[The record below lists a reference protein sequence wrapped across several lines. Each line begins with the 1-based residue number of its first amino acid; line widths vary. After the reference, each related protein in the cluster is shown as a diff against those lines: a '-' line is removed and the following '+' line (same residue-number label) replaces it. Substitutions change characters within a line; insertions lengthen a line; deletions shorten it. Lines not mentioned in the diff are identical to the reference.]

1 MRVKVTGPT
10 IILKGH
16 GVFTYHPSGPA
27 FLRHPPAQAFK
38 NPQEPDIP
46 AFAHDGQG
54 NHDEGEWI
62 TGEHGDMV
70 YNTAR
75 GEFRHGID
83 AVINNVGGFLRS
95 HGLSV
100 DPKQV
105 VDKAI
110 RDFNDKHRENGTH
123 DAHGLPESGNLSW
136 RKIRIAPLWRDAKGN
151 NPTRTRNKTHITHL
165 HNKNADTAP
174 VGKFIESAY
183 FPMYKELGNV
193 LTETLGIPASEVK
206 KLPFTKYPYVYA
218 NFLAPH
224 TYGTAEDHP
233 TPDIPDKYRRYAPEG
248 YFPDMESIHSWE
260 VTHHLP
266 KVFHYPKL
274 GKRGKKAVALKRHAH
289 KYIDE
294 ALQQGI
300 EHIPDMDIMINTG
313 HLTSP
318 EYRQVNLREAL
329 TNPGLRQELIDD
341 VARVPSLMFL
351 FGRGQKG
358 SDFQH
363 LISYMNEVYGGIE
376 GGLSLEQQ
384 EQYLTSGSSAEGSG
398 THTNAAR
405 LLALARK
412 SGKTDEDGSHLGDH
426 PINQEELKALALP
439 YSPQMLKEADRYQT
453 IVNAL
458 ADHQASARGHEV
470 QRGIGD
476 IPTSPM
482 QYASVVNM
490 PEIDPETGM
499 MTHEGM
505 ADYMD
510 AYTHRLEDYAP
521 TTNTGISP
529 TDEIPPQEN
538 IPVTATGSQPLPP
551 PPLTTH
557 SPAPAQPP
565 RAPSPAPVAVAPP
578 RIEPRPLHPA
588 VAAAREPVAQASPEQ
603 LREFMLAANMRHPQ
617 REAPTGPLSSHE
629 QRFQQSFGDP
639 HQRILDQY
647 LRAEDSH
654 LPIMER
660 ILKQLEGLQ
669 LDDAKNDSEISPHIK
684 SHFKDATLLAKHV
697 GLAPIDVR
705 GIAHATGDWYNIAKN
720 FGIEPKIVKVIK
732 VNYKV

>member
-1 MRVKVTGPT
+1 MRVKVTGPI

-16 GVFTYHPSGPA
+16 GIFTYHPKGPA
-27 FLRHPPAQAFK
+27 FLRHPPAQSFK

-54 NHDEGEWI
+54 NHDEGEWVR
-62 TGEHGDMV
+62 GKHGDMV
-70 YNTAR
+70 YNTGR

-95 HGLSV
+95 QGLSV

-110 RDFNDKHRENGTH
+110 RDFNDKHKENGTY
-123 DAHGLPESGNLSW
+123 DAHGLPDSENLSW
-136 RKIRIAPLWRDAKGN
+136 RKIRMGPLWRDAMGN
-151 NPTRTRNKTHITHL
+151 NPTRTKNRTHITHL
-165 HNKNADTAP
+165 HNHNADTAP
-174 VGKFIESAY
+174 IGKFLESAY

-206 KLPFTKYPYVYA
+206 ALPFTKYPYVYA
-218 NFLAPH
+218 NYLAPN
-224 TYGTAEDHP
+224 TYSANKDHP
-233 TPDIPDKYRRYAPEG
+233 DANIPDKYIRHAPEG
-248 YFPDMESIHSWE
+248 YFPDITPVHSWE
-260 VTHHLP
+260 VAHHLP
-266 KVFHYPKL
+266 KVFHYPKM
-274 GKRGKKAVALKRHAH
+274 GKRGKPPIALKRLANQH
-289 KYIDE
+289 IDE

-300 EHIPDMDIMINTG
+300 EHIPDINIMINAG
-313 HLTSP
+313 GLGSP

-329 TNPGLRQELIDD
+329 TNPGLREDLVND

-351 FGRGQKG
+351 FGRSQKG
-358 SDFQH
+358 SDFQK
-363 LISYMNEVYGGIE
+363 LMGYMNEVYGGTE

-398 THTNAAR
+398 THTNASR
-405 LLALARK
+405 LFALARK

-426 PINQEELKALALP
+426 PINEEELQALALP
-439 YSPQMLKEADRYQT
+439 YSPQMMQEADRYQT

-458 ADHQASARGHEV
+458 ADHQSSARGHEV

-482 QYASVVNM
+482 QNAMIGNM
-490 PEIDPETGM
+490 PQIDPETGM

-505 ADYMD
+505 AEYMD

-521 TTNTGISP
+521 TTNTGVTP
-529 TDEIPPQEN
+529 VAEMPPQEMS
-538 IPVTATGSQPLPP
+538 PSRLQESQPPT
-551 PPLTTH
+551 PLATQ
-557 SPAPAQPP
+557 PAAPP

-588 VAAAREPVAQASPEQ
+588 VAAARQPVAQYNPDQ
-603 LREFMLAANMRHPQ
+603 LREFMQAANMRHPQ
-617 REAPTGPLSSHE
+617 REAPSGPLSSHE

-639 HQRILDQY
+639 HQRMLDQY
-647 LRAEDSH
+647 LRAEDAH

-697 GLAPIDVR
+697 GLAPMDVR
-705 GIAHATGDWYNIAKN
+705 GIAHSTGDWYNIAKN
-720 FGIEPKIVKVIK
+720 FGIEPKLVKVIK
-732 VNYKV
+732 VNYNV

>member
-62 TGEHGDMV
+62 RGKHGDMV

-95 HGLSV
+95 KGLSV

-123 DAHGLPESGNLSW
+123 DAHGLPESDNMSW
-136 RKIRIAPLWRDAKGN
+136 RKIRIGPLWRDAMGN
-151 NPTRTRNKTHITHL
+151 NPTRTHNKTHITHL

-183 FPMYKELGNV
+183 FPMYNELGSV

-218 NFLAPH
+218 NFLAPN
-224 TYGTAEDHP
+224 TYGTSEDHP
-233 TPDIPDKYRRYAPEG
+233 TANIPDKYRRHAPEG
-248 YFPDMESIHSWE
+248 YFPDVESIHSWE

-266 KVFHYPKL
+266 KVFHYPKM
-274 GKRGKKAVALKRHAH
+274 GKRGKPPIALKRLANQH
-289 KYIDE
+289 IDE

-300 EHIPDMDIMINTG
+300 EHIPDTNIMINTG
-313 HLTSP
+313 GLGSP

-329 TNPGLRQELIDD
+329 TNPGLREDLIND

-351 FGRGQKG
+351 FGRSQKG
-358 SDFQH
+358 SDFQK
-363 LISYMNEVYGGIE
+363 LMGYMNEVYGGKE

-384 EQYLTSGSSAEGSG
+384 EQYLTSGSSAQGSG

-412 SGKTDEDGSHLGDH
+412 SGMTDEEGSHLGDH
-426 PINQEELKALALP
+426 PINEDELQALALP
-439 YSPQMLKEADRYQT
+439 YSPQMMKEADRYQT
-453 IVNAL
+453 IINAL

-482 QYASVVNM
+482 QYATVGNM

-505 ADYMD
+505 AEYMD

-529 TDEIPPQEN
+529 MDEIPPQEN
-538 IPVTATGSQPLPP
+538 IPVTVTGSQPQP
-551 PPLTTH
+551 PPLATQP
-557 SPAPAQPP
+557 PAALPP

-588 VAAAREPVAQASPEQ
+588 VAAAREPVAQYNPEQ
-603 LREFMLAANMRHPQ
+603 LREFMQAANMRHPQ

-639 HQRILDQY
+639 HQRMLDQY

-669 LDDAKNDSEISPHIK
+669 LDDAKNDLEISPHIK

-705 GIAHATGDWYNIAKN
+705 GIAHSTGDWYNIAKN

-732 VNYKV
+732 VNYNV